1 MSIVAQGP
9 KVGGGEDHAMVVV
22 PYPLLQATATL
33 TINRDQ
39 PDVSNHHEWAVCSGE
54 LVLVSDVDPEV
65 RVSKQL
71 AQEWNI
77 ESYVVDYA
85 RSSARAGDLDDVFAQ
100 FVGANERQFEIQNE
114 LRGHGFRMAHS
125 MAVLDGDAHPVMVIA
140 TGEMAEDDELTPEVI
155 ALASEW
161 SLLESPELAEEHGL
175 SCGGGNVGGQPVT
188 NKQRSASMA
197 KEFDNSLP
205 VRPAEKRLS
214 EALQDIVAGVKAGV
228 SLEVAVKWAEEALV
242 VPKDNRSDADKL
254 VACQANCDVA
264 KWYLLQEQIRQNPG
278 QKEHVEALSAHMATM
293 AVSANSNPTAYVGQL
308 MLTDDEVADRLE
320 LWFNEQAREV
330 RPQSA
335 HGVPSSVEG
344 AKLPMRSVDLRQCAE
359 ACDEV
364 AGVLER
370 LVEGHPQV
378 FDDIQVRYPLADEL
392 GGFAV
397 MLRDQ
402 ALVADKELT
411 GVDMQHKAPAEQLE
425 QPDGANAEAREIL
438 GMLRRG
444 PDTPGFLLAFPE
456 GTKAEAEEIVNM
468 LRHGGNTVVVVEP
481 SLAGPVLDAVDWHM
495 AMAQDD
501 LDPFAQG

>member
-1 MSIVAQGP
+1 MSIVSQGT
-9 KVGGGEDHAMVVV
+9 KVGGGEDQAVIIV
-22 PYPLLQATATL
+22 PYPSLQATATL

-71 AQEWNI
+71 EEEWNI
-77 ESYVVDYA
+77 ESYVVDFA
-85 RSSARAGDLDDVFAQ
+85 RAAARAGDLDDVFAQ

-114 LRGHGFRMAHS
+114 LRVHGFRMAHS

-175 SCGGGNVGGQPVT
+175 DFP
-188 NKQRSASMA
+188 
-197 KEFDNSLP
+197 
-205 VRPAEKRLS
+205 PA
-214 EALQDIVAGVKAGV
+214 KAGESGGV
-228 SLEVAVKWAEEALV
+228 QYMGVAQSVKMRPDGPAVPAFQPPAPMVADEWLGGPDELDVTTDASTLLRAALTYATMPEKVNVDWLCASL
-242 VPKDNRSDADKL
+242 
-254 VACQANCDVA
+254 QAAVA
-264 KWYLLQEQIRQNPG
+264 KLDKAP
-278 QKEHVEALSAHMATM
+278 
-293 AVSANSNPTAYVGQL
+293 AVH
-308 MLTDDEVADRLE
+308 D
-320 LWFNEQAREV
+320 
-330 RPQSA
+330 A
-335 HGVPSSVEG
+335 HGV
-344 AKLPMRSVDLRQCAE
+344 A
-359 ACDEV
+359 
-364 AGVLER
+364 LEK
-370 LVEGHPQV
+370 P
-378 FDDIQVRYPLADEL
+378 DD
-392 GGFAV
+392 
-397 MLRDQ
+397 
-402 ALVADKELT
+402 
-411 GVDMQHKAPAEQLE
+411 
-425 QPDGANAEAREIL
+425 ANAEAEESL
-438 GMLRRG
+438 DMLQRG